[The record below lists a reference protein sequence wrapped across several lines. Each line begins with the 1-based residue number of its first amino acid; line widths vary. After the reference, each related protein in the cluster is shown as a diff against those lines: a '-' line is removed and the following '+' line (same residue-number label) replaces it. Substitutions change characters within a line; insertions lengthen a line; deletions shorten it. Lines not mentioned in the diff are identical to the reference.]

1 MPRAGREPFTL
12 AGVSVKPGET
22 RLISIPAARL
32 YTDTPIDLPVEVIHS
47 RRQGPVL
54 LVCAAIHGDEINGIE
69 ICRRIVGK
77 RLLKRLSGTLL
88 IVPIVNMFGFL
99 QQSRYLPDRRDL
111 NRCFPGSP
119 RGPLGSRLAYLIHN
133 ELLSHCSHVIDLHTG
148 AIHRKNLPQVR
159 GDLDNPVTLS
169 MAEAFGAPVIM
180 DAKVRDGSL
189 RAAASELGIPAI
201 LYEAGEALRF
211 HEPSIRAGLRGILAV
226 MHHLGMLPPSKT
238 DSTPRKLVPVKA
250 RRSYWLRA
258 ERDGIVITKIKLG
271 QRVKEG
277 QLLASLASPFG
288 GPEKALKSRSDGIV
302 IAASQIPLV
311 NEGEALFHIAE
322 FSTLRK
328 ASDSVEAFQE
338 HFQSEP
344 EQENFKEPL

>member
-1 MPRAGREPFTL
+1 MSRLPLKL
-12 AGVSVKPGET
+12 AGEVINPGET
-22 RLISIPAARL
+22 RLLSIPAARL

-47 RRQGPVL
+47 RKPGPVL

-77 RLLKRLSGTLL
+77 RLLRRLSGTLL
-88 IVPIVNMFGFL
+88 IVPIVNMFGFI

-119 RGPLGSRLAYLIHN
+119 RGPLGNRLANLIHT
-133 ELLSHCSHVIDLHTG
+133 ELLSHCTHVIDLHTG
-148 AIHRKNLPQVR
+148 AIHRKNLSQIR
-159 GDLDNPVTLS
+159 GDLDDPAALG
-169 MAEAFGAPVIM
+169 MAEAFGAPIFM

-189 RAAASELGIPAI
+189 RAAAAELGIPVI

-211 HEPSIRAGLRGILAV
+211 DEPAIKAGVRGIMSV
-226 MHHLGMLPPSKT
+226 MRHLGMLPART
-238 DSTPRKLVPVKA
+238 DQTPRKLVPVKA
-250 RRSYWLRA
+250 SRSYWLRA
-258 ERDGIVITKIKLG
+258 ERDGIVISKIKLG

-277 QLLASLASPFG
+277 QILAYLASPFG
-288 GPEKALKSRSDGIV
+288 GPEKPLKSRSDGIV

-322 FSTLRK
+322 FTTLRK
-328 ASDSVEAFQE
+328 ATDSVEAFQE
-338 HFQSEP
+338 QFDDQPEP
-344 EQENFKEPL
+344 EAFTQPL

>member
-1 MPRAGREPFTL
+1 MSREPFKL
-12 AGVSVKPGET
+12 AGTLVNPGET

-32 YTDTPIDLPVEVIHS
+32 YTDTPVDLPVEVIHS
-47 RRQGPVL
+47 RRPGPVL

-69 ICRRIVGK
+69 ICRRITGK
-77 RLLKRLSGTLL
+77 RLLRRLKGTLL

-119 RGPLGSRLAYLIHN
+119 RGPLGNRLAHLIHS
-133 ELLSHCSHVIDLHTG
+133 ELLSQSTHVIDLHTG

-159 GDLDNPVTLS
+159 GDLDDPVALG

-180 DAKVRDGSL
+180 EAKVRDGSF

-211 HEPSIRAGLRGILAV
+211 DEPSIRAGLRGILAV
-226 MHHLGMLPPSKT
+226 MRHLGMLAPAKA
-238 DSTPRKLVPVKA
+238 DNTPRKLVPVKA

-277 QLLASLASPFG
+277 QLLANLASPFG
-288 GPEKALKSRSDGIV
+288 GPEKPLKSRSDGIV

-328 ASDSVEAFQE
+328 ASDSIEAFQE
-338 HFQSEP
+338 HFDSEP

>member
-1 MPRAGREPFTL
+1 MSREPFTL
-12 AGVSVKPGET
+12 GGTEVKPGET
-22 RLISIPAARL
+22 KIISIPAARL
-32 YTDTPIDLPVEVIHS
+32 YTDTPVDLQVEVIHS
-47 RRQGPVL
+47 RRPGPVL

-77 RLLKRLSGTLL
+77 GLLRRLRGTLV

-119 RGPLGSRLAYLIHN
+119 HGPLGSRLAHLIRR

-148 AIHRKNLPQVR
+148 AIHRKNLSQVR
-159 GDLDNPVTLS
+159 GDLDNPVTLG
-169 MAEAFGAPVIM
+169 MAEAFGTPVIM

-211 HEPSIRAGLRGILAV
+211 DEPSIRAGVRGILAV
-226 MHHLGMLPPSKT
+226 MRYLDMLPAVKADT
-238 DSTPRKLVPVKA
+238 TPRKLVPVKA

-271 QRVKEG
+271 QRIKEG
-277 QLLASLASPFG
+277 QLLANLASPFG
-288 GPEKALKSRSDGIV
+288 GPEKALKSKGDGIV
-302 IAASQIPLV
+302 IGASQIPLV

-338 HFQSEP
+338 HFDSEP

>member
-1 MPRAGREPFTL
+1 MSREPFKL
-12 AGVSVKPGET
+12 ADTVINPGET

-47 RRQGPVL
+47 HRAGPVL

-77 RLLKRLSGTLL
+77 RLLRRLKGTLL

-111 NRCFPGSP
+111 NRCFPGSA
-119 RGPLGSRLAYLIHN
+119 RGPLGSRLAHLIHR
-133 ELLSHCSHVIDLHTG
+133 ELLSQCTHVIDLHTG

-159 GDLDNPVTLS
+159 GDLDDPTTLS
-169 MAEAFGAPVIM
+169 MAEAFGTPVIM

-189 RAAASELGIPAI
+189 RAAAAELGIPAI

-211 HEPSIRAGLRGILAV
+211 DEAYIRAGLRGVMAV
-226 MHHLGMLPPSKT
+226 MHDLGMLSSRKKE
-238 DSTPRKLVPVKA
+238 STPRKLVPVRT

-258 ERDGIVITKIKLG
+258 ERDGIVCTKVKLG

-288 GPEKALKSRSDGIV
+288 GPEKPLKSRGDGIV

-322 FSTLRK
+322 FNTLRK
-328 ASDSVEAFQE
+328 ATDSIEAFQE
-338 HFQSEP
+338 HFSTEP